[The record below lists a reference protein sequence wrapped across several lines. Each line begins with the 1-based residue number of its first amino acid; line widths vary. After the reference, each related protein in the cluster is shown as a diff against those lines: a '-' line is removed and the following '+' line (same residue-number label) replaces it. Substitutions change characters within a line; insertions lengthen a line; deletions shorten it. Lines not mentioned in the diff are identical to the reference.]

1 MWASHITG
9 ILTRSTGYDHV
20 TTYLT
25 TSGAL
30 VRAGYLPLYCSR
42 AVAEQA
48 LLLWLGLMRKI
59 KTQMAHLTCFD
70 RDGLTG
76 MECSGKTLLV
86 VGVGN
91 IGSEICRIGE
101 ALGMKV
107 LGVDIV
113 RRHPCIRY
121 VSIEDAITKAD
132 VICCAMNLTEKNHG
146 YFTYDLLTKARRGA
160 IFVNI
165 ARGELAPAVDLLRLL
180 EEGHLGGVG
189 LDVYENEGEI
199 AVALRSGPPAKDA
212 AVRSVLALS
221 RHADAVLTPH
231 NAFNTTESVERKAHM
246 SIQQIEHFLK
256 HGDFIWK
263 VPFRGCP

>member
-1 MWASHITG
+1 FSEEEEALRRYLPANISADFMKETIQESGHALPAAALISIRTQSSIPLMWASHITG

-86 VGVGN
+86 V
-91 IGSEICRIGE
+91 
-101 ALGMKV
+101 
-107 LGVDIV
+107 
-113 RRHPCIRY
+113 
-121 VSIEDAITKAD
+121 
-132 VICCAMNLTEKNHG
+132 
-146 YFTYDLLTKARRGA
+146 
-160 IFVNI
+160 
-165 ARGELAPAVDLLRLL
+165 
-180 EEGHLGGVG
+180 
-189 LDVYENEGEI
+189 
-199 AVALRSGPPAKDA
+199 
-212 AVRSVLALS
+212 
-221 RHADAVLTPH
+221 
-231 NAFNTTESVERKAHM
+231 
-246 SIQQIEHFLK
+246 
-256 HGDFIWK
+256 
-263 VPFRGCP
+263 